1 VVSSAGCS
9 ISTEGF
15 LGSQRDLPW
24 ACVVEF
30 PSGISRR
37 YSMYFWTV
45 SHGGRARPVTEY
57 RIQVKLKD
65 RRSLD
70 FGKGTTLL
78 LGYYTRTSDWV
89 GRDLGNHPP
98 VDMEIFVAWDPIHH
112 LALGASSSCQVS
124 YDLMFKAYIEG
135 VGESERRCADGSVET
150 VFAFRPELLPR
161 YLREA
166 AGGHNRV
173 TRTGLQDT

>member
-1 VVSSAGCS
+1 MSPRTEASDKVQIGLTPLGAQHLDAVMRTQWFENAQDAYRLAIAERIVSVVSSAACS

-15 LGSQRDLPW
+15 VGSQRDLPW

-78 LGYYTRTSDWV
+78 LGYYTRTSDRV
-89 GRDLGNHPP
+89 GRDLGNHP
-98 VDMEIFVAWDPIHH
+98 
-112 LALGASSSCQVS
+112 
-124 YDLMFKAYIEG
+124 
-135 VGESERRCADGSVET
+135 
-150 VFAFRPELLPR
+150 
-161 YLREA
+161 
-166 AGGHNRV
+166 
-173 TRTGLQDT
+173 